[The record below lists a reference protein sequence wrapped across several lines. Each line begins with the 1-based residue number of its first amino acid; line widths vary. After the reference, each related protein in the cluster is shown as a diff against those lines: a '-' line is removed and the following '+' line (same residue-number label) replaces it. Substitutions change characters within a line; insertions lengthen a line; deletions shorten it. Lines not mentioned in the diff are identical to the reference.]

1 MRGIIMA
8 NKQIV
13 FKAHLD
19 VSDMNH
25 HRYEH
30 KDVTI
35 SLLPKEDIEHFLLKL
50 IGYCLLP
57 LESAFWSKTNDQP
70 IHPDLGLQDEIGD
83 YTLWIEVGFPSQ
95 KRLDKACQLAKQV
108 VLITPKESEWLD
120 NMKSYLRKRATKV
133 IAIDIKF
140 LNQLQIDIS
149 KRLDWSVIIEH
160 NKLTISNDLGYYE
173 TSLPQDCDIVY

>member
-1 MRGIIMA
+1 MA

-19 VSDMNH
+19 VSDMNN

-35 SLLPKEDIEHFLLKL
+35 SLLPKEDLEHFLLKL

-57 LESAFWSKTNDQP
+57 LESAFWSKTNHQP
-70 IHPDLGLQDEIGD
+70 IHPDLGLQNEIGD
-83 YTLWIEVGFPSQ
+83 YTLWVEVGFPSQ

-108 VLITPKESEWLD
+108 VLITPKVSDWLND
-120 NMKSYLRKRATKV
+120 MKSHLRKHSIKV
-133 IAIDIKF
+133 IAIDHDF
-140 LNQLQIDIS
+140 LNQLQTDLS
-149 KRLDWSVIIEH
+149 KRVDWSVIIEH

-173 TSLPQDCDIVY
+173 TSLTQDYEIVY